1 LTLVY
6 VARRGDIRLIPG
18 LAGLAILFASV
29 GPWSLAQGP
38 VWSQSARLD
47 AAISSAYSA
56 GETPEWLREQAAI
69 ARGSLQFLL
78 ISEGEADIA
87 GILAR
92 HGVEVDA
99 DAGFSTLLAA
109 LGIPDEPGIDRPYS
123 IRITRDDAVPVLVRQ
138 TPFAYGRVFVWQD
151 NPILASGLTFELTD
165 DETLSVSRDGEPV
178 AEVPLGVWVEAQNPP
193 QIIAPAIDFAIDG
206 RAWRLVVDEAD
217 LRGTAGASGETRQI
231 TYMAGTLFSAEAP

>member
-1 LTLVY
+1 
-6 VARRGDIRLIPG
+6 
-18 LAGLAILFASV
+18 
-29 GPWSLAQGP
+29 
-38 VWSQSARLD
+38 
-47 AAISSAYSA
+47 
-56 GETPEWLREQAAI
+56 
-69 ARGSLQFLL
+69 
-78 ISEGEADIA
+78 
-87 GILAR
+87 
-92 HGVEVDA
+92 VDA